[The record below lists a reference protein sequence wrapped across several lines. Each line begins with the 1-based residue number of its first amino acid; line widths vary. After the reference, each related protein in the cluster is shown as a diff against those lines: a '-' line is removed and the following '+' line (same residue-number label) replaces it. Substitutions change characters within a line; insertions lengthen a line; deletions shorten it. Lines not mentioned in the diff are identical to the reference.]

1 MMHAVRLNY
10 KKRQVSCL
18 LYDVDTVLFS
28 DSAKRLQK
36 VALKN
41 LNNFFYKWNLSV
53 NLSKANVMIFI
64 KSGKVITR

>member
-18 LYDVDTVLFS
+18 LYDVDNVLFS

-41 LNNFFYKWNLSV
+41 LNLSV